1 MECHPIMMSEKKGD
15 IAQPHAHSV
24 SGECVFNR
32 RPETIE
38 SRVRPITIHTEGG
51 RCEMRIRSILGAL
64 VIAGLPVLPA
74 WAEMTPDEIK
84 KMVDEA
90 VEKRLE
96 QERAVQ
102 KRGGGEA
109 VPSTKEQYPLPL
121 GELSIERPGEEKV
134 PLSFG
139 ATGSGRLVYA
149 KPFVASP
156 KAIVGGY
163 MDIQYRSQRRGSI
176 ENGYGGITNGFDQ
189 QRFVPFI
196 YADIT
201 EHVKMASEL
210 EIEHGIRE
218 TSDNELE
225 FGLEFAHIDYLV
237 NEPFNLRAGI
247 LLLPIGKF
255 NLLHDSPLND
265 LTDRPLVSQFIIP
278 TTVSETG
285 AGFYGT
291 LYPGRTSKLDYEFY
305 VTTGPCGYDKT
316 GNPQVNEVDGT
327 RGARQRKCPTADGL
341 DINNGKAVAG
351 RVAYSPMLGIEIAG
365 SGYYGNSSATSYNPL
380 SITAI
385 DWTLQRGPFELIGEA
400 AWAYARGNS
409 RAIVGNTIPVA
420 PGSLL
425 TGIPSN
431 SGPGIP
437 PQRMNGYYIQG
448 NYHFMPEFLSKWS
461 PKRFGEGSTFT
472 AVIRYDRVNTNLDN
486 SNGTGGFGN
495 LEQISVGLNYRPI
508 EDAVFKISYQYQ
520 PMAFNPNNGGS
531 RIHDSAFVISAA
543 TYF

>member
-1 MECHPIMMSEKKGD
+1 
-15 IAQPHAHSV
+15 
-24 SGECVFNR
+24 
-32 RPETIE
+32 
-38 SRVRPITIHTEGG
+38 
-51 RCEMRIRSILGAL
+51 
-64 VIAGLPVLPA
+64 VIASLPVMPA
-74 WAEMTPDEIK
+74 LAVEMTPEEIK
-84 KMVDEA
+84 KLVDEA
-90 VEKRLE
+90 VNKKMQEYERREGSPERALE
-96 QERAVQ
+96 QKDGQ
-102 KRGGGEA
+102 TG
-109 VPSTKEQYPLPL
+109 QYPTPTGPMTDIKVERKGEERVPL
-121 GELSIERPGEEKV
+121 G
-134 PLSFG
+134 FG
-139 ATGSGRLVYA
+139 STGSGRLVYA
-149 KPFVASP
+149 KPFVAAP

-163 MDIQYRSQRRGSI
+163 MDIQYRSQRKTSI
-176 ENGYGGITNGFDQ
+176 ENGFGGTTNGFDQ

-278 TTVSETG
+278 STVSETG

-291 LYPGRTSKLDYEFY
+291 VYPGRTSKLDYEFY
-305 VTTGPCGYDKT
+305 VTTGPCGYDKSGT
-316 GNPQVNEVDGT
+316 PLVNETDGT
-327 RGARQRKCPTADGL
+327 RGARQRKCSASDGL
-341 DINNGKAVAG
+341 DLNNGKAVVG
-351 RVAYSPMLGIEIAG
+351 RVAYSPMLGVEVAG
-365 SGYYGNSSATSYNPL
+365 SGYYGNSAPNGNYNPL

-385 DWTLQRGPFELIGEA
+385 DWTLQRGPFEVIGEA

-409 RAIVGNTIPVA
+409 RAIQTNTIGGGVA

-425 TGIPSN
+425 AGIGGN
-431 SGPGIP
+431 SGIGIP
-437 PQRMNGYYIQG
+437 PQRMNGFYIQG
-448 NYHFMPEFLSKWS
+448 NYHFMPEFLTKLS

-472 AVIRYDRVNTNLDN
+472 AVIRYDKVNTNQDD
-486 SNGTGGFGN
+486 SNGTGGWGN
-495 LEQISVGLNYRPI
+495 MEQISFGLNYRPI

-520 PMAFNPNNGGS
+520 PKAFNPNTNE
-531 RIHDSAFVISAA
+531 RIHDSALVISAA